1 MNTIRPAP
9 LRWLAAIPVTILA
22 LFGSAAHLRAD
33 DAGLEL
39 LSSGAEKRLQ
49 QGGNVTPNPNAS
61 PDSNAE
67 PDSGAGGI
75 VGVNYPSPDFAEALP
90 PSPTGDNL
98 VSDLSKRLADVEK
111 QLKKRDDA
119 DKKSTDAAAKKF
131 TVRPFGRVH
140 ADAAS
145 FLQDADNKATVGDAR
160 SGVDLRRARFG
171 FEGEG
176 FETFFYRFDV
186 DFASFDSNSNNTQSS
201 NQRPVVQDAYLDTMN
216 LPLIG
221 NLRVGRFR
229 EPFGLERLD
238 STNDLPFLERSL
250 PTNALAPFRNMGIMG
265 FDCNEAQTRTWS
277 YGVFTENS
285 NAYGEALPSRGGIA
299 FTGRTTWLPWYDE
312 LAEGRYLLH
321 LGASYSYRLVGNQQ
335 TRFGTPPEMSLKQ
348 NTAAALFQTPR
359 FVNTPVINMLD
370 YHVAG
375 VEATTM
381 LGSLAIEAE
390 YMFVSGNQVNNPN
403 LFFHGGYIEAMYF
416 LTGEHRNYNRK
427 QGIHGP
433 LQLHNNFF
441 RVNTDEGIQTG
452 WGAWEATARV
462 STLDLNSQN
471 IRGGQ
476 LTDLTVGLNWYY
488 TTRSRVM
495 FNYIHAFLDA
505 KGLNSTTTASNAD
518 ILAVRYQWAF

>member
-1 MNTIRPAP
+1 MKSLRLA
-9 LRWLAAIPVTILA
+9 LQRWLRTVQFCAAIAIVASGATSGQESP
-22 LFGSAAHLRAD
+22 
-33 DAGLEL
+33 LEL
-39 LSSGAEKRLQ
+39 LSPGVGERLSQPGA
-49 QGGNVTPNPNAS
+49 
-61 PDSNAE
+61 AE
-67 PDSGAGGI
+67 TSDEDFNEVVGI
-75 VGVNYPSPDFAEALP
+75 GYALP
-90 PSPTGDNL
+90 EPADAVPPAPAGDKL
-98 VSDLSKRLADVEK
+98 VSDLAKRLADVEK

-119 DKKSTDAAAKKF
+119 DKKTADAAAKKF

-140 ADAAS
+140 IDAIS
-145 FLQDADNKATVGDAR
+145 FNQDANNKATVGDAK
-160 SGVDLRRARFG
+160 SGIDFRRARFG
-171 FEGEG
+171 LEGEG
-176 FETFFYRFDV
+176 FDTFFYRFDV
-186 DFASFDSNSNNTQSS
+186 DFASLDSNSNNTQST
-201 NQRPVVQDAYLDTMN
+201 NRRPVVVDAYIDTLN

-229 EPFGLERLD
+229 EPFGLDRLD
-238 STNDLPFLERSL
+238 STHDLPFLERSL
-250 PTNALAPFRNMGIMG
+250 ATGALVPFRNIGMMA
-265 FDCNEAQTRTWS
+265 FDCNDAETRTWS

-285 NAYGEALPSRGGIA
+285 NAYGEATPSQGGIA

-321 LGASYSYRLVGNQQ
+321 LGGSYSYRLVGNHQ
-335 TRFGTPPEMSLKQ
+335 TRFGTTPEATLKQ
-348 NTAAALFQTPR
+348 DTPLTLFQTPR
-359 FVNTPVINMLD
+359 FVNTPVISMLD

-381 LGSLAIEAE
+381 LGSLAIQGE
-390 YMFVSGNQVNNPN
+390 YMFVSGNQINNPN

-427 QGIHGP
+427 LGIHGA

-452 WGAWEATARV
+452 WGAWEATARA

-471 IRGGQ
+471 INGGR
-476 LTDLTVGLNWYY
+476 LSDLTLGLNWYY

-505 KGLNSTTTASNAD
+505 KGANTAVTNSNAD
-518 ILAVRYQWAF
+518 IFAVRYQWAF